1 LIFERKIQKQK
12 KIETYT
18 NEINEMNHL
27 IDELMYNRVRLE
39 ELRQKVALY
48 EQNGAAKLFYA
59 LNRKANEMA
68 DLLNKTNLSHLL
80 LEDPKDKTFERL
92 KAIWNDSS
100 ALSTAIKDL
109 GISAGVTGDEQKD
122 VVKKPFVESI
132 AESRR

>member
-1 LIFERKIQKQK
+1 M
-12 KIETYT
+12 ET
-18 NEINEMNHL
+18 
-27 IDELMYNRVRLE
+27 LE
-39 ELRQKVALY
+39 ELKRKVALY
-48 EQNGAAKLFYA
+48 EENGAAKLFYA

-100 ALSTAIKDL
+100 TLSAAIRDL

-122 VVKKPFVESI
+122 VAKKPFVESI

>member
-1 LIFERKIQKQK
+1 M
-12 KIETYT
+12 ET
-18 NEINEMNHL
+18 
-27 IDELMYNRVRLE
+27 LE
-39 ELRQKVALY
+39 ELKQKVALY

-68 DLLNKTNLSHLL
+68 DLLNKTNLSQLL

-100 ALSTAIKDL
+100 TLSTAIKDL

-122 VVKKPFVESI
+122 VAKKPFVEGI

>member
-1 LIFERKIQKQK
+1 M
-12 KIETYT
+12 ET
-18 NEINEMNHL
+18 
-27 IDELMYNRVRLE
+27 LE
-39 ELRQKVALY
+39 ELKRKVALY
-48 EQNGAAKLFYA
+48 EENGAAKLFYA

-100 ALSTAIKDL
+100 TLSTAIKDL

-122 VVKKPFVESI
+122 VAKKPFVESI
-132 AESRR
+132 AESR

>member
-1 LIFERKIQKQK
+1 METIEELKQK
-12 KIETYT
+12 
-18 NEINEMNHL
+18 L
-27 IDELMYNRVRLE
+27 
-39 ELRQKVALY
+39 ALY
-48 EQNGAAKLFYA
+48 EQNGSAKLFYA

-109 GISAGVTGDEQKD
+109 GVSAGVTGDESKD
-122 VVKKPFVESI
+122 VAKKPFVETI